1 MTPKLMA
8 IISLN
13 SVNHMV
19 FIMETQYFSY
29 EAEAKFLNII
39 TEKEFAL

>member
-1 MTPKLMA
+1 MA

-13 SVNHMV
+13 SFDQTV

-29 EAEAKFLNII
+29 EAETKFFNII
-39 TEKEFAL
+39 SEKKFAL